1 MRFFTFE
8 KLEVYQVARKLVKD
22 IYELQNRFPS
32 EERYALGDQIRRSA
46 TSITSNIAEGSGRN
60 SLKEK
65 IHFVEIAFGSMTESF
80 SQLQNAQDLGYIQ
93 EADVEALRP
102 QFNHVA
108 ARSSSSSSS
117 SFFKQR
123 SAYSTLRPNHQQNTP
138 FIQQPDRQGD
148 NQQREDVSRRSDN
161 SRHQ

>member
-1 MRFFTFE
+1 MKSRFFTFE

-108 ARSSSSSSS
+108 ALLSLLKK
-117 SFFKQR
+117 SFEAK
-123 SAYSTLRPNHQQNTP
+123 L
-138 FIQQPDRQGD
+138 
-148 NQQREDVSRRSDN
+148 
-161 SRHQ
+161 